1 MFLINF
7 FSILSYNITSS
18 FFKKR
23 EISFGAILRLSVILA
38 SIGAIIIIPL
48 FLLWADIGKIYSLKN
63 YQPPIPSQLL
73 DRKGRLI
80 STFFIDNRILIT
92 EKELPE
98 KLVQSFTSIEDNHFF
113 SHYGIDL
120 QSIFRAFLKNIIA
133 GGVKQGGS
141 TITQQLAKVILTTK
155 ERTLTRKAKEAV
167 LSIALENFFTKK
179 KILTLYFNEI
189 YLGHGNYGI
198 EAASVFYFG
207 KKSKE
212 LDYFEAAILASLP
225 SAPNRFSPYKNPKR
239 SFYRS
244 KRALYH
250 MYDMGHLS
258 RNELINQIKKMVD
271 YYSNLNES
279 PGLTA
284 FGSRVNKAPYFTEW
298 LRRKLEEKLGREA
311 LYTKGYKI
319 YSSLDLDH
327 QKAAQEALWKGLI
340 RQNKTSKKHQ
350 FSRQVEI
357 ANKYTYA
364 LPLIQLAFDLPDLK
378 NKKTLKQYE
387 ISMAFTKKLIDY
399 ADLLNLGIVNY
410 DYFDRTIEYIRRNN
424 PYATKM
430 DHVQG
435 SFIEVD
441 NLTGEVT
448 VMVGGMPFNSRNQIN
463 RTIQI
468 KRQPGSTFKALL
480 YSSAI
485 DTQKI
490 TAASI
495 YPDTPLVFLDPS
507 GGNWIPSNY
516 SGGYRG
522 FISVREALQYSV
534 NLVSIAIARDVGLES
549 LLPRLARLLAVG
561 VKDIPPN
568 LSIALGTYEVSPFQ
582 MARAISVIPNGGTM
596 KKMILYTKITDN
608 NNNIIDQ
615 KPKAVTFQTNVIS
628 SQACAV
634 MDNLLKNVV
643 DHGTGVKIRSVG
655 YKGYAAGKTGTTSNF
670 RDAWFVGYNHRY
682 SSALWI
688 GYDRSSKTLGIG
700 QSGGNIAT
708 PIWGSYQKK
717 VYSQIKDEKKVL
729 NFGGINYVKVC
740 KQTGLLPHEGC
751 QNVYTMPFI
760 PGTEPEE
767 KGTGVFMQ
775 TLNDSQSSDVMES
788 SDFFENDEF

>member
-1 MFLINF
+1 MFIVQF
-7 FSILSYNITSS
+7 FTVLSYNIISV
-18 FFKKR
+18 FYKNR
-23 EISFGAILRLSVILA
+23 EISIKSIFKLILIFSSIAGVVIL
-38 SIGAIIIIPL
+38 PL
-48 FLLWADIGKIYSLKN
+48 FLLWADIGKIFSLKD
-63 YQPPIPSQLL
+63 YKPPIPSELL

-80 STFFIDNRILIT
+80 STYFIDNRVLIT

-98 KLVQSFTSIEDNHFF
+98 KLVQSFTAIEDNHFF
-113 SHYGIDL
+113 EHYGIDI
-120 QSIFRAFLKNIIA
+120 QSIFRAFLKNILA

-141 TITQQLAKVILTTK
+141 TITQQLAKVILTSK
-155 ERTLTRKAKEAV
+155 KRTLTRKAREAV
-167 LSIALENFFTKK
+167 LSIALENFFSKR

-189 YLGHGNYGI
+189 YLGHGNYGV
-198 EAASVFYFG
+198 EAASLFYFN
-207 KKSKE
+207 KKSSE
-212 LDYFEAAILASLP
+212 LEYYEAAILASLP
-225 SAPNRFSPYKNPKR
+225 SAPNRFSPYKNPKL

-250 MYDMGHLS
+250 LYDMGHFDKK
-258 RNELINQIKKMVD
+258 ELLKQIKLMIQ

-279 PGLTA
+279 PELTA
-284 FGSRVNKAPYFTEW
+284 FGSRVNKAPFFTEW
-298 LRRKLEEKLGREA
+298 LRRELEKKLGKNA
-311 LYTKGYKI
+311 LYTQGYKI

-327 QKAAQEALWKGLI
+327 QKAAQEALWDGLI
-340 RQNKTSKKHQ
+340 RQNKISQKHQ
-350 FSRQVEI
+350 FSRHVDI
-357 ANKYTYA
+357 AKKYTYS

-378 NKKTLKQYE
+378 NKKTLKQFE
-387 ISMAFTKKLIDY
+387 IAMTFTQKLIDY
-399 ADLLNLGIVNY
+399 SDLINLGTGNF

-424 PYATKM
+424 PYITRS

-435 SFIEVD
+435 AFIEVD
-441 NLTGEVT
+441 NLTGEIT
-448 VMVGGMPFNSRNQIN
+448 AMVGGMPFNSRNQIN
-463 RTIQI
+463 RAIQI
-468 KRQPGSTFKALL
+468 NRQPGSTFKALL

-485 DTQKI
+485 DSRKM

-534 NLVSIAIARDVGLES
+534 NLVSIAIARDVGLEE
-549 LLPRLARLLAVG
+549 LLPRLAKLLAVD

-582 MARAISVIPNGGTM
+582 MARAISVIPNGGRM
-596 KKMILYTKITDN
+596 KNTIFYTKIVDHN
-608 NNNIIDQ
+608 GNIIEKKATGEILQ
-615 KPKAVTFQTNVIS
+615 KNVL
-628 SQACAV
+628 SQEACTV

-708 PIWGSYQKK
+708 PIWGSYQNKIFS
-717 VYSQIKDEKKVL
+717 VVKDEKKVL
-729 NFGGINYVKVC
+729 NLGGINYVNVC
-740 KQTGLLPHEGC
+740 KETGLLPHEGC
-751 QNVYTMPFI
+751 QNIYSMPFI
-760 PGTEPEE
+760 PGTEPTE
-767 KGTGVFMQ
+767 KGTGIYEETGISESKEMM
-775 TLNDSQSSDVMES
+775 DS